1 MLKTLRTKTWG
12 VSTKTFD
19 NKPKRIGRISKTS
32 PPVQRMPGWARLDA
46 RFESSRRFGDIRAN
60 VTDLRN
66 LLSRFAQF
74 NARIELIMR
83 YSPSSIAIRSKKS
96 SNGSIAFSDC
106 ECPPAPLK

>member
-1 MLKTLRTKTWG
+1 MAGRVLQPEELSLFRDISDETVSDLPAQMRTP
-12 VSTKTFD
+12 V
-19 NKPKRIGRISKTS
+19 NQARIAGELE
-32 PPVQRMPGWARLDA
+32 PPARHP
-46 RFESSRRFGDIRAN
+46 SH

-74 NARIELIMR
+74 NARIKLIMR

>member
-1 MLKTLRTKTWG
+1 MKTLRTKAWD
-12 VSTKTFD
+12 VSTKTSD

-46 RFESSRRFGDIRAN
+46 RFESITSVWRHPSH

-66 LLSRFAQF
+66 LLSRFAQWD
-74 NARIELIMR
+74 ARIELIMR